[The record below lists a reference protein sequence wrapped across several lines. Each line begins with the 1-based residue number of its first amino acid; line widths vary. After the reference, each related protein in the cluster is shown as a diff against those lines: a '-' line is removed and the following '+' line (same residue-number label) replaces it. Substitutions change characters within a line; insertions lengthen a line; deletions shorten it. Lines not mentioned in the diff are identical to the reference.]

1 MRRRHFF
8 GVSKRASSLAE
19 CHDDPVPY
27 LIKRV
32 YDDPVPEDGL
42 RILVDRLW
50 PRGVSKE
57 RAALDVWLKDIAPS
71 ADLRHWFSHRPDRFA
86 EFSRRYVAEL
96 HANPAVDELRRLADE
111 NETVTLLYSTK
122 NRALSHAP
130 VLVEFMESPS

>member
-1 MRRRHFF
+1 M
-8 GVSKRASSLAE
+8 
-19 CHDDPVPY
+19 PY

-32 YDDPVPEDGL
+32 YDDPAPEDGL

-71 ADLRHWFSHRPDRFA
+71 TDLRTWFSHRPDHFA
-86 EFSRRYVAEL
+86 EFSRRYIAEL
-96 HANPAVDELRRLADE
+96 HANPAVEELRRLADE
-111 NETVTLLYSTK
+111 NGTVTLLHSTK
-122 NRALSHAP
+122 NRALSHVP